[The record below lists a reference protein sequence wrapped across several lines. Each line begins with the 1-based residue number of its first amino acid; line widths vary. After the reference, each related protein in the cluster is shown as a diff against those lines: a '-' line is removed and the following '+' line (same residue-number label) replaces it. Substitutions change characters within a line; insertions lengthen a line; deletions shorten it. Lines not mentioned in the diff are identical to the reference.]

1 MNVLCDT
8 SFLMVLVSTPLKRIE
23 KIEIELGKLF
33 FLIPDVVTQELK
45 KLEARTGPKRSLIA
59 RTAMEITN
67 SKFRI
72 VDLPKNR
79 RVDDAILEFAKASKC
94 AVATLDKNL
103 KIQLRKHNILV
114 ITLSNNRMI
123 IEYPPKEQYFK
134 YR

>member
-23 KIEIELGKLF
+23 KIERELGKLF

-134 YR
+134 YC

>member
-23 KIEIELGKLF
+23 KIERELGKLF

-79 RVDDAILEFAKASKC
+79 HVDDAILEFAKASKC

-134 YR
+134 YC